1 MDQITQKLRKLY
13 ADSDEGLAKF
23 IDGYF
28 YQRYSALYVYYLKK
42 FSNQFNGKD
51 EVLIYP
57 EDKSDPVID
66 DLVKATTDQIIPG
79 LLKRETNVYHGKVV
93 KLDDAVKLVTIDR
106 NINLPSLPETI
117 IPYKKARDLILENPD
132 HICVIDC
139 PCRTTKENPCTPVD
153 VCIIIGDPFVSFVL
167 ENNLDNPRKLT
178 VDEAID
184 IIKAEDDRGHVHT
197 AFFKDA
203 MADRFYCICNCCKC
217 CCTAMGAHFI
227 DTPMLAASG
236 YLCDIN
242 DDCAGCGNCNT
253 FCQFGALDLIDER
266 TVVDEEK
273 CMGCGVCESKCDV
286 EAITLKRDPSKGDP
300 LDVHELVPELAGN

>member
-1 MDQITQKLRKLY
+1 MNKITQKLRNLY
-13 ADSDEGLAKF
+13 PDTEEGLAKF
-23 IDGYF
+23 LDGYF
-28 YQRYSALYVYYLKK
+28 YQKYSALYVYYLKK

-57 EDKSDPVID
+57 AEKASPDID
-66 DLVKATTDQIIPG
+66 DMVKATTDQIIPG

-93 KLDDAVKLVTIDR
+93 KLDDAIKLVTIDQD
-106 NINLPSLPETI
+106 IDLPSLPETI
-117 IPYKKARDLILENPD
+117 IPYEKARDLILENPD

-178 VDEAID
+178 AEEAID
-184 IIKAEDDRGHVHT
+184 IIKAEDERGHVHT

-227 DTPMLAASG
+227 NTPMMAASG
-236 YLCDIN
+236 YLSEIS
-242 DDCAGCGNCNT
+242 DDCAGCGNCKEY
-253 FCQFGALDLIDER
+253 CQFDALSMEEGKAL
-266 TVVDEEK
+266 VDDEK
-273 CMGCGVCESKCDV
+273 CMGCGVCESKCSN
-286 EAITLKRDPSKGDP
+286 EAISLRREPLKGAP
-300 LDVHELVPELAGN
+300 LDIHELVPELADN